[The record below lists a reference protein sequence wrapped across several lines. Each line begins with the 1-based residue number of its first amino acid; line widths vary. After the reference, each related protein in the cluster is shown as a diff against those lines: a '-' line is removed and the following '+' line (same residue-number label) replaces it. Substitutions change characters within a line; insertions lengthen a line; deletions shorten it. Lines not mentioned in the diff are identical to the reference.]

1 MENPNIDDAIPDEV
15 AEIKVTS
22 ELEQAKIFA
31 KTLNIEDVKSGQ
43 WFIKLLQQVVQSYDR
58 NANAEYFQQKYPG
71 LPPDEIAD
79 ILTSVTV
86 KYATIAGAVTGAAVT
101 ANQITALSSA
111 GMTLAL
117 VGGAIGAEMVYL
129 ARIQMRL
136 ILDLSVIYDLQLD
149 PEDPEDTLMV
159 FGYAVG
165 VAPVAM
171 VGKGMVVAAKG
182 GTQYAVKKYISKA
195 TLKAIQDLGRRI
207 GVRILQKSILKYT
220 VPIASAVVGSSYN
233 YVTTKSVGGIAKN
246 HLKNRGKVT
255 EELRQLVS
263 RQNTY
268 DIAFPAAVLYMAQ
281 VDGEFSAKEQELY
294 RAILSRMLFE
304 EHTQTEFKKL
314 MADEDNI
321 ITAIAQIEENE
332 IRGSL
337 VEVLVLMAI
346 YDGELVEEERDFLTK
361 VAAELNVP
369 LDINDVERRT
379 ADYRT
384 VMEENVFQKAAGST
398 KEGLTKAAGIAGQAA
413 GNVKEAAA
421 TAGGKVA
428 ETFGNVFRRKKDE
441 NIANHFSER
450 EEDLI
455 NS

>member
-1 MENPNIDDAIPDEV
+1 MENPNIDDAILDEV
-15 AEIKVTS
+15 AEVKVKS

-101 ANQITALSSA
+101 TNQIAALGSG

-129 ARIQMRL
+129 AHIQMRL

-149 PEDPEDTLMV
+149 SEDPEDTLMV

-165 VAPVAM
+165 VAPVAV
-171 VGKGMVVAAKG
+171 VGKGMLVAAKG

-220 VPIASAVVGSSYN
+220 VPVVSAVVGSSYN

-246 HLKNRGKVT
+246 HLKNRGRVT
-255 EELRQLVS
+255 EELRQLVT

-281 VDGEFSAKEQELY
+281 IDGEFSAKEQELY

-314 MADEDNI
+314 MADEGNI

-332 IRGSL
+332 IRVSL

-361 VAAELNVP
+361 IAAELNVP
-369 LDINDVERRT
+369 LAINDVERRT
-379 ADYRT
+379 ADYRV
-384 VMEENVFQKAAGST
+384 VMEENVFQKAASST

-413 GNVKEAAA
+413 GNAKEAAA

-428 ETFGNVFRRKKDE
+428 EAFGNVFRRKKDE